1 MKRSLLFL
9 LFLAVV
15 LTCLGC
21 GGAASRPMLTAKSGF
36 ALEEEKRE
44 GGGEKADAPQ
54 QPRKIIYT
62 ARVELVVEEFDKAEE
77 ELNRLVGESKGYIA
91 KSDTRG
97 TPGTPRSGDWTL
109 RIPVAA
115 FTEFVA
121 DLAKLGELRQSKTD
135 SDDITE
141 RYYDTKAHIK
151 NDQAEEEAL
160 RKLMVEKSATGKLED
175 LLAIRRE
182 LRDLRGKIDS
192 QQGQMERWDKDVAM
206 TTITVQIHDR
216 KDYVP
221 TTSPTFGT
229 SIGRTFEGSIDALL
243 SFGRGIVLI
252 VVAVAP
258 WLAVLAVPGVAL
270 WWLIR
275 RQIRSGRGH
284 VATVLPA
291 DPPPA
296 S

>member
-1 MKRSLLFL
+1 MDAARK
-9 LFLAVV
+9 AADPHPNQK
-15 LTCLGC
+15 
-21 GGAASRPMLTAKSGF
+21 GGKENAAAPAG
-36 ALEEEKRE
+36 EEEQ
-44 GGGEKADAPQ
+44 A
-54 QPRKIIYT
+54 RKIIYT
-62 ARVELVVEEFDKAEE
+62 ARVELVVEEFEKADE
-77 ELNRLVGESKGYIA
+77 ELIRMVKERKGYVA

-97 TPGTPRSGDWTL
+97 TPGSPRSGDWTL
-109 RIPVAA
+109 RIPVAD

-135 SDDITE
+135 SDDVTE
-141 RYYDTKAHIK
+141 HYYDTKAHIK

-192 QQGQMERWDKDVAM
+192 QEGQVKRWDKDVAM
-206 TTITVQIHDR
+206 TTITVQIQDR
-216 KDYVP
+216 KAYVP
-221 TTSPTFGT
+221 TTMPTFGT
-229 SIGRTFEGSIDALL
+229 SIGRTFQGSIEALV
-243 SFGRGIVLI
+243 SFAEGVVL
-252 VVAVAP
+252 VAVAVAP
-258 WLAVLAVPGVAL
+258 WLAVLAVPGATA

-275 RQIRSGRGH
+275 RQIRNGRGR

-291 DPPPA
+291 DPPAA